1 MSLECCSL
9 FLSVLLILVFI
20 IYYLIKL
27 FKHLIETKLKEIK
40 ADYDEKIEECNTKIL
55 ELENAFNFQQ
65 NFFMKY
71 ENQKNLKFEENEKMN
86 TFRSNYLL
94 LSFQLKIR
102 I

>member
-1 MSLECCSL
+1 MSLEYYSL
-9 FLSVLLILVFI
+9 FLSILLILVFI

-65 NFFMKY
+65 NFIIKY
-71 ENQKNLKFEENEKMN
+71 ESKKNLKFEENEKMN
-86 TFRSNYLL
+86 IYYYL
-94 LSFQLKIR
+94 FN
-102 I
+102 